1 MAPRKNPPAKMKK
14 GLFCCPSPGC
24 SWTCKCRTSYSR
36 HIRTKHSLS
45 FKYICERCTAGH
57 HLLTPHK
64 LHVKKC
70 MGTME
75 GNMARRGK
83 KPTFADGY
91 EVREAFRPA
100 EEEAIQELEEMLG
113 GKEREIEEL
122 KADKEELQRE
132 NWQLVTKVAELQA
145 KLKEVGGRGQE
156 ETVQEQEED
165 EVPELVE
172 EPEVDEARHVDKE
185 TVMEVDMEAAVAL
198 EQDDLD
204 LVLSEEEEEDNME
217 LEERLEDTL
226 QVDPPLR
233 RSTRKCPSTRRR
245 EQQEDMED
253 KLLVTNDTQHGLKIQ
268 IIPGKGRAVV
278 ATRSFVKGEF
288 VLEYDG
294 ILMDKGTASIMENTY
309 SMDVSKGC
317 FMFYFLYN
325 KKQYCLD
332 ATEES
337 GRYGRLINHSRKN
350 PTCYPKV
357 VTVNGTPRLIF
368 RAKSDLMPG
377 QEVQYDYGD
386 RSAKSILAFP
396 WLAG

>member
-1 MAPRKNPPAKMKK
+1 
-14 GLFCCPSPGC
+14 
-24 SWTCKCRTSYSR
+24 
-36 HIRTKHSLS
+36 
-45 FKYICERCTAGH
+45 
-57 HLLTPHK
+57 
-64 LHVKKC
+64 
-70 MGTME
+70 
-75 GNMARRGK
+75 
-83 KPTFADGY
+83 
-91 EVREAFRPA
+91 
-100 EEEAIQELEEMLG
+100 
-113 GKEREIEEL
+113 
-122 KADKEELQRE
+122 
-132 NWQLVTKVAELQA
+132 
-145 KLKEVGGRGQE
+145 
-156 ETVQEQEED
+156 
-165 EVPELVE
+165 
-172 EPEVDEARHVDKE
+172 
-185 TVMEVDMEAAVAL
+185 
-198 EQDDLD
+198 
-204 LVLSEEEEEDNME
+204 
-217 LEERLEDTL
+217 
-226 QVDPPLR
+226 
-233 RSTRKCPSTRRR
+233 
-245 EQQEDMED
+245 MED

>member
-1 MAPRKNPPAKMKK
+1 
-14 GLFCCPSPGC
+14 
-24 SWTCKCRTSYSR
+24 
-36 HIRTKHSLS
+36 
-45 FKYICERCTAGH
+45 
-57 HLLTPHK
+57 
-64 LHVKKC
+64 
-70 MGTME
+70 
-75 GNMARRGK
+75 MARRGK

-317 FMFYFLYN
+317 FMFYLLYN